1 MYGKP
6 GLFLLMVA
14 WFGLLPCPTVI
25 SADQPTTPP
34 AAAPPARSVQDSGKP
49 KFIRVAFTDFP
60 PWSFKDSSGQQKGI
74 LVDYFH
80 DLSES
85 VGIPLKVE
93 TVPISRLHHFLS
105 HGKLDLFVARIAEK
119 GYDCCLPLDK
129 VFDIETVII
138 GRKSGPTWTPSPSGD
153 SSICRTGLSGYSI
166 PGYRM
171 FDANNLQ
178 TCARMVAG
186 NRLEFMIGERFSLH
200 KILSDQPPEIRNAL
214 ANPVVWQ
221 KTELHLFI
229 SRQLDQSS
237 AGPSLRK
244 ALSQLKESNYIA
256 RYMDS
261 KF

>member
-14 WFGLLPCPTVI
+14 WFGLLNCPTAIV
-25 SADQPTTPP
+25 
-34 AAAPPARSVQDSGKP
+34 AAPPVTSVQNPGKP
-49 KFIRVAFTDFP
+49 EFIRVAFTDFP
-60 PWSFKDSSGQQKGI
+60 PWSFKDSSGKQKGI
-74 LVDYFH
+74 LVDFFH

-105 HGKLDLFVARIAEK
+105 HGKLDLFVARVAEK

-129 VFDIETVII
+129 VFDVETVII
-138 GRKSGPTWTPSPSGD
+138 GRKSGPPWTPSPNGD
-153 SSICRTGLSGYSI
+153 SSICRTGLSGYSV

-171 FDANNLQ
+171 FDASNLQ
-178 TCARMVAG
+178 TCVRMVVG
-186 NRLEFMIGERFSLH
+186 NRLDYMIGERFSV
-200 KILSDQPPEIRNAL
+200 KKVLSDQPSEIRNAF

-221 KTELHLFI
+221 KTGLHLFI

-237 AGPSLRK
+237 VGPSVRK
-244 ALSQLKESNYIA
+244 ALLQLKVSDYIA
-256 RYMDS
+256 RYLDS
-261 KF
+261 KS